1 MEPQALWPRLRPWLR
16 DWRLYVLALLV
27 LAGLVWGADTWRARH
42 QPRGPAPEFS
52 AELVGAVGSDRV
64 TLQAWRAQYPGRAVA
79 LYFWA
84 EWCPYCRAEEGS
96 ISALQQDW
104 PVLTVATLRSG
115 NATQVARLLQQRQ
128 LSWLTAIDNDGSLLA
143 RYGQQGVP
151 ALVVL
156 DPQGHIR
163 HISIGSTP
171 EWLMRLRLWL
181 AQNF

>member
-1 MEPQALWPRLRPWLR
+1 MKTPALWQRLRPWLL
-16 DWRLYVLALLV
+16 DWRALPLALLLLV
-27 LAGLVWGADTWRARH
+27 ALAWGADTWRARH

-52 AELVGAVGSDRV
+52 AELVGAVGADRV

-84 EWCPYCRAEEGS
+84 EWCPFCRAEEGS

-104 PVLTVATLRSG
+104 PVLTVAMRSG
-115 NATQVARLLQQRQ
+115 DATKVARVMEQRK
-128 LSWLTAIDNDGSLLA
+128 LPWLAAMDADGSLLA

-156 DPQGHIR
+156 DAQGHIR
-163 HISIGSTP
+163 HISIGGSP

>member
-1 MEPQALWPRLRPWLR
+1 MSNTTHMHRLRRWLH
-16 DWRLYVLALLV
+16 DWRSYVLALLI
-27 LAGLVWGADTWRARH
+27 LAIGVWALDTWRARH
-42 QPRGPAPEFS
+42 QLRGPAPEFS
-52 AELVGAVGSDRV
+52 AELAGVSGTDRI
-64 TLQAWRAQYPGRAVA
+64 TLEGWRAQHPGRAVA

-115 NATQVARLLQQRQ
+115 NAAQVARLLQKRQ
-128 LSWLTAIDNDGSLLA
+128 LTWLTAVDAEGSLLA

-156 DPQGHIR
+156 DAKGHIR
-163 HISIGSTP
+163 HISIGNTP
-171 EWLMRLRLWL
+171 EWLMRLRLWR